1 MNTMYMLMCLFA
13 SHVDML
19 MHLFMSHVDA
29 LMCLFA
35 SHIGAYVYT
44 TTTINDMHTTTQMN
58 KCKAGGPN
66 DASHHLGPSVS
77 LSYSDWLLLFTNYLF
92 FF

>member
-1 MNTMYMLMCLFA
+1 MNTMYTLMCLFA

-29 LMCLFA
+29 LMSLFA
-35 SHIGAYVYT
+35 SHIGVCVYT
-44 TTTINDMHTTTQMN
+44 TITINDMHTTTQMN
-58 KCKAGGPN
+58 KCKAG
-66 DASHHLGPSVS
+66 VS